1 MQEEESWNWID
12 EALMRAPLPYPV
24 ISLFIGIIIY
34 LIYAFFYFDV
44 IFLEPYWDNRGL
56 TFIMVSA
63 AIAYQIAGIRFLL
76 KKVKTIFLEFSYL
89 DENEA
94 TTIYG
99 IMKYKFKKSYWYY
112 VLLPLVILPFYLID
126 FIRGLSINEVL
137 LSESSYH
144 KDFIEIGLKNP
155 QIAEFI
161 EAQKN
166 ILMAYDVYSNL
177 IGIFFLILLSTIVWI
192 IFSTTW
198 GLSDVGMKYSNI
210 NANISIFSLNAIM
223 IDIRSDILKIIA
235 YYFICIAMAILSYP
249 FKGYL
254 TFEVAFLLILLLL
267 GVMLFLVGIEAI
279 QSIMKAQAKFEL
291 DEINE
296 KSKKSAQKL
305 ISIASEE
312 DYSDKEAKIKSIS
325 EMLDI
330 LQKERERVTSEAKG
344 YGVITILTF
353 AVTLLIPLLSFMEKY
368 WPKIAP
374 ILQDNSTLLNLSQI
388 IPK

>member
-1 MQEEESWNWID
+1 LQEEESWNWID

-210 NANISIFSLNAIM
+210 NANITIFDTM
-223 IDIRSDILKIIA
+223 DPDIHHNDRENETKAGLTEFWWLADI
-235 YYFICIAMAILSYP
+235 
-249 FKGYL
+249 
-254 TFEVAFLLILLLL
+254 
-267 GVMLFLVGIEAI
+267 
-279 QSIMKAQAKFEL
+279 
-291 DEINE
+291 
-296 KSKKSAQKL
+296 SA
-305 ISIASEE
+305 
-312 DYSDKEAKIKSIS
+312 
-325 EMLDI
+325 
-330 LQKERERVTSEAKG
+330 T
-344 YGVITILTF
+344 VITWKVIFKLKKRF
-353 AVTLLIPLLSFMEKY
+353 S
-368 WPKIAP
+368 
-374 ILQDNSTLLNLSQI
+374 
-388 IPK
+388 